1 MNISL
6 DPEIQRYLEE
16 QVKIGRY
23 GSIDEAVN
31 SLLATAKLEEELTP
45 QDVQELRDEIAAGL
59 DEAERGDVGDWDPA
73 DLKRRVRDRVDA
85 GKRAG

>member
-16 QVKIGRY
+16 QVKVGRY

-59 DEAERGDVGDWDPA
+59 EEAERGDVGEWDPA
-73 DLKRRVRDRVDA
+73 DLKRRVRDRIDA
-85 GKRAG
+85 GKKAG